1 MREKKEEMG
10 DIESNIIVEPKITK
24 KKKNYFDTAVAFI
37 STSFDLIRSILIRV
51 VFSVHLLVATCMVC
65 FVRND
70 LWYLVN
76 VVGIVFIVIEFF
88 IIALKNGGQDL
99 PW

>member
-1 MREKKEEMG
+1 MQDTE
-10 DIESNIIVEPKITK
+10 INIIEEPKITK
-24 KKKNYFDTAVAFI
+24 KKKNFFDTAIAFI

-51 VFSVHLLVATCMVC
+51 VFSIHLLVATCLVC

-76 VVGIVFIVIEFF
+76 TVGIVFIVIEFF
-88 IIALKNGGQDL
+88 IIALQNGGKDL